1 MPSVSRNPFE
11 IFGLTPSLVGELS
24 ERELFEVLKG
34 LYRSLQKAFHPDT
47 ASRKGTRDGR
57 DRAVELNLAFE
68 ELNLDKNRPSFR
80 RHRKSYLQNQHPA
93 FLRRNVALM
102 GDRLRDQEAREER
115 LAEGY
120 LSFLLA
126 GAFLPREAPG
136 ASAAAASWTAALP
149 LARNVL
155 LGLQDVAIKNN
166 IRHASWLLGSNYKN
180 IEINSEGEM
189 RVRSVGRRDFSAA
202 RSTVL
207 LGCVPKDAVNITP
220 LLERCPPA
228 RFYKR
233 PALPEFDP
241 DALPQ
246 VSVLNLISQDNFK
259 KHLLSSLCPVLMESA
274 YLFSVNRREFNSSG
288 LISLEGVIVKME
300 AMPERA
306 SGSGAA

>member
-1 MPSVSRNPFE
+1 MPPVQRNPFE

-47 ASRKGTRDGR
+47 ARQKPKAKPAR

-68 ELNLDKNRPSFR
+68 ALNLDKNRPSFR
-80 RHRKSYLQNQHPA
+80 AHRKSYLEKHHPQL
-93 FLRRNVALM
+93 LRKNAQALS
-102 GDRLRDQEAREER
+102 DRLKTQAEREER

-120 LSFLLA
+120 LAFVLA
-126 GAFLPREAPG
+126 GAGGPPPHAD
-136 ASAAAASWTAALP
+136 AAWTAALP
-149 LARNVL
+149 SARNVL

-166 IRHASWLLGSNYKN
+166 VRHASWLLGSNYKN

-189 RVRSVGRRDFSAA
+189 RVRSVGRRSFSEA
-202 RSTVL
+202 RSTIL
-207 LGCVPKDAVNITP
+207 LGCVPKDSVNITP
-220 LLERCPPA
+220 LLERCPPS
-228 RFYKR
+228 RIFKC
-233 PALPEFDP
+233 PALSEFDP

-259 KHLLSSLCPVLMESA
+259 RHLLPGLCPALMESS
-274 YLFSVNRREFNSSG
+274 YLFSVNRREFCSSG

-300 AMPERA
+300 AINDGAAR
-306 SGSGAA
+306 GSGAA